1 MNIANN
7 VGDLI
12 GNTPPDQIKIVKNIG
27 GKMKLIVNGKEETI
41 NREEITVV
49 ELLKE
54 MNVKMPD
61 MVSVQLNR
69 DILLRKNYDSIYM
82 NENDEVN
89 FLYFMG
95 GGEFIR

>member
-1 MNIANN
+1 
-7 VGDLI
+7 
-12 GNTPPDQIKIVKNIG
+12 
-27 GKMKLIVNGKEETI
+27 MKLIVNGKKETI